1 MEKFHLI
8 APCYFGTESTT
19 AFEARRLGAENV
31 QVTDGRVAFEGGV
44 DMIAAAN
51 LNLRC
56 AERVVI
62 LLKTACISADIAAI
76 PQWHPSRKRWL
87 LPLPIWAV
95 CAATP

>member
-56 AERVVI
+56 A
-62 LLKTACISADIAAI
+62 
-76 PQWHPSRKRWL
+76 
-87 LPLPIWAV
+87 
-95 CAATP
+95 